1 MAKYVRFEHNGVHF
15 GELRGDQIISLKGE
29 LPNFSETGE
38 TPIPL
43 SAVRLLAPVVPGK
56 IVAVGPNYRAHL
68 NGNPPPPRP
77 YLWLKPSSAVL
88 DPEGEIVYPSID
100 VPMVCHESELAIVI
114 GRTARNVDVET
125 ARSCIFGYS
134 CINDVSAGE
143 LTNMPAYFA
152 SQFFVD
158 GKIFDTFAPLGPAIV
173 TDIDATDL
181 RIRCRVNGE
190 VRQDHRT
197 SDQIWKPAELVAV
210 ISRTLTLNPGDV
222 IATGSPPGPGPLNK
236 GDTVEVEI
244 DGIGILRN
252 RVSR

>member
-1 MAKYVRFEHNGVHF
+1 MAKYVRFEQNGVRF
-15 GELRGDQIISLKGE
+15 GELRGDVIIPLKGE
-29 LPNFSETGE
+29 LPHFTETGE
-38 TPIPL
+38 APISL

-56 IVAVGPNYRAHL
+56 IVAVGPNYHAHL
-68 NGNPPPPRP
+68 AGNPPPARP
-77 YLWLKPSSAVL
+77 YLWLKPTSALL
-88 DPEGEIVYPSID
+88 DPEGEIIYPTID

-114 GRTARNVDVET
+114 GRTARNVDLEE

-158 GKIFDTFAPLGPAIV
+158 GKVFDTFAPLGPVIV
-173 TDIDATDL
+173 TGFDPTDV

-197 SDQIWKPAELVAV
+197 SDQIWKPAELVAL
-210 ISRTLTLNPGDV
+210 ISRTMTLNPGDV
-222 IATGSPPGPGPLNK
+222 IATGSPPGPGPLAK

-244 DGIGILRN
+244 DGIGVLRN
-252 RVSR
+252 RIAR